1 MVTKQQCGLKRTQL
15 QEYKRCQSTHQVIMV
30 RPHQFQVNQQTLV
43 DNAFQRNSQSDEKT
57 IKNSA
62 YMEVTQAVAILR
74 SHGIHVKL
82 FEDTS
87 LKTPDSVFPNNW
99 FTTHHDGSL
108 ILYPMLTQN
117 RRLERKRSIIQY
129 LENRPQYVRTIDLSY
144 NETEGHI
151 LEGTGVMIF
160 DHMNDCFYVARSRR
174 TSDTLIEKLATTL
187 GISPIVFDSEDE
199 YGTPIYHTNVIMALG
214 SNFVVICLDVI
225 KDATTRERLLDSFK
239 NTNKEVINISWQQAK
254 HFCGNVLE
262 LQGKRGKIL
271 ALSTTAYSA
280 LSEMQKH
287 RLSQHV
293 FLQPIHIPTIEQA
306 GGSIRCMIAE
316 LF

>member
-1 MVTKQQCGLKRTQL
+1 MSAFILSAKPNNH
-15 QEYKRCQSTHQVIMV
+15 CQSTYQVVMV
-30 RPHQFQVNQQTLV
+30 RPHQFQVNQQTLE
-43 DNAFQRNSQSDEKT
+43 DNAFQKNTQSDERT

-62 YMEVTQAVAILR
+62 YMEVTQAAAILR

-82 FEDTS
+82 FEDKS
-87 LKTPDSVFPNNW
+87 KKTPDSVFPNNW

-117 RRLERKRSIIQY
+117 RRLERKRHIIEY
-129 LENRPQYVRTIDLSY
+129 LENRPHYHRTIDLSD
-144 NETEGHI
+144 NETKGNI

-160 DHMNDCFYVARSRR
+160 DHMNDRFYVARSRR
-174 TSDTLIEKLATTL
+174 TSDTLIEKLAATL
-187 GISPIVFDSEDE
+187 GMSPIVFDSEDE
-199 YGTPIYHTNVIMALG
+199 HGTPIYHTNVIMAMG
-214 SNFVVICLDVI
+214 TSFVVICLDVI
-225 KDATTRERLLDSFK
+225 KDATARKRLLDSFK

-254 HFCGNVLE
+254 QFCGNVLE

-280 LSEMQKH
+280 LNELQKH